1 MEDILTL
8 YKNIKNR
15 RQELGLSQE
24 ELAKK
29 VGYKDRT
36 SIAKIE
42 GGKVDLSQSKI
53 IEFANVLGVP
63 PSYLMGWD
71 NATVSEQIKKFREQK
86 GLTQEEL
93 SAYSFTPLERIVAF
107 ENEEAMPEGREISF
121 IAQALDVSIFDI
133 YPNMPV
139 ELYKETYTY
148 LKNAEKIND
157 LMSEG
162 LISFLFDIYG
172 KAQERI
178 TVPNKYTHYWEIG
191 LPPNTFILTE
201 NDIEHLKEVSKTS
214 IKMAADYLGKLN
226 EAQDHIDSREKS
238 EESSAKHDI
247 SEMRDTKIIPLYPRL
262 ASAGEGQYI
271 FDDIPFDMVKVD
283 SKKYKK
289 ADYAIQVNGDSM
301 EPTYYDGDTLIVER
315 NAIPEIGKTGIFI
328 VDGMGYVKRMGN
340 GELISDN
347 KAYNNIVG
355 EYSKCLGKVL
365 GKV

>member
-1 MEDILTL
+1 MKKNFQERIVKIMEDKGITQADISRLT
-8 YKNIKNR
+8 NIT
-15 RQELGLSQE
+15 QSSLSDYIKGKYSPKQDKID
-24 ELAKK
+24 L
-29 VGYKDRT
+29 
-36 SIAKIE
+36 IAQALR
-42 GGKVDLSQSKI
+42 VS
-53 IEFANVLGVP
+53 
-63 PSYLMGWD
+63 PSYLMGLD
-71 NATVSEQIKKFREQK
+71 NAAIATQLKKYRKQK
-86 GLTQEEL
+86 KWSQEEL
-93 SAYSFTPLERIVAF
+93 SENSFTPLERIAAF
-107 ENEEAMPEGREISF
+107 ENEEEMPEGHEIS
-121 IAQALDVSIFDI
+121 ALARALDVSVFDL

-139 ELYKETYTY
+139 EVYKDTYAY
-148 LKNAEKIND
+148 AKNAEKIND

-201 NDIEHLKEVSKTS
+201 NDIEYLKEVSKTS

-226 EAQDHIDSREKS
+226 EAQDYIDSQDKS
-238 EESSAKHDI
+238 RESSTKHDI

-315 NAIPEIGKTGIFI
+315 NAIGKTGIFI
-328 VDGMGYVKRMGN
+328 VDGVSYVKRLGN

-355 EYSKCLGKVL
+355 EYGECLGKVL
-365 GKV
+365 GKL